1 MLFGKKKDKEAKSV
15 QKGQTT
21 SQGTS
26 SGAKPFW
33 DAEQAVA
40 TPGPQGE
47 AKAPDAP
54 ADENASLLLA
64 ISRVDQLEQS
74 SGQQAGG
81 KVDRGWL
88 WLGAGDG
95 GRSVQSFPAVEGE
108 LFTAQATLALLDPG
122 RNNIDSR
129 FFFGPIFFDADGKVL
144 MWWKPF
150 NKPGADPADVAVEAR
165 APEGTASV
173 KLGIHGSWDA
183 SGNAGDYV
191 VGFANARLL
200 KRSA

>member
-1 MLFGKKKDKEAKSV
+1 MLFGKKKDKEAKAV
-15 QKGQTT
+15 QQGQATSHGASSRAKQFWDT
-21 SQGTS
+21 EQPAPSQG
-26 SGAKPFW
+26 
-33 DAEQAVA
+33 Q
-40 TPGPQGE
+40 

-64 ISRVDQLEQS
+64 ISRIDQLEQS
-74 SGQQAGG
+74 SGQQASG
-81 KVDRGWL
+81 KFDRGWL

-95 GRSVQSFPAVEGE
+95 GRSVQSFPAAEGE

-144 MWWKPF
+144 LWWKPF
-150 NKPGADPADVAVEAR
+150 NKPGAEPTDVAVETR
-165 APEGTASV
+165 APEGTTSV
-173 KLGIHGSWDA
+173 KLGISGSWDS
-183 SGNAGDYV
+183 SGSAGDYV

-200 KRSA
+200 KRSV